1 MWILIEN
8 AERADMRAF
17 IQSLTLDRRAA
28 LAYTGLAPKWIDQA
42 EREGRLR
49 ALPLGARGQKRYLA
63 ADLQRMVTELYGPP
77 DPLDGPIEFDD

>member
-1 MWILIEN
+1 MWILIEK
-8 AERADMRAF
+8 AERDDMRAF

-28 LAYTGLAPKWIDQA
+28 LAYTGLAPKWLDQA

-49 ALPLGARGQKRYLA
+49 VRPLGARGQKRYLT
-63 ADLQRMVTELYGPP
+63 ADLKQMVTELYDPP

>member
-17 IQSLTLDRRAA
+17 IRSLTLDRRAA
-28 LAYTGLAPKWIDQA
+28 LAYTGLAPKWLDQA

-49 ALPLGARGQKRYLA
+49 ALPFGVRGQKRYLA
-63 ADLQRMVTELYGPP
+63 ADLQRMITELYGPP
-77 DPLDGPIEFDD
+77 DPLDEPIEFDD